1 MVSHF
6 LSTGLNCTNQ
16 LDQPVGEWSWI
27 TPPGVVLSPPPI
39 GLLAPSSLSVT
50 IRSVD
55 DMLNHLMPLV
65 SSPWL
70 YLVVFATVAIDGF
83 LPFIPIEAGVIGL
96 GALSA
101 TGRPNLLALAAAV
114 TAGGMAG
121 DRVTYLIGRTAGG
134 RLRHRGLVAA
144 RNKAQRALGR
154 HGGTAILIGRFLPW
168 GRSATALT
176 AGSVSLP
183 LGRFTLFTGL
193 ASAAWAAYA
202 IGLGRLGGATFAG
215 SPLLGAASGMA
226 LGLLLGGVHLI
237 VEKVRVRRANGQ
249 PRSSRVASCTP
260 GSRHTRARL
269 SSPAR
274 SAAIVTA
281 SATVRP
287 RPKALSTSGW
297 M

>member
-1 MVSHF
+1 M
-6 LSTGLNCTNQ
+6 
-16 LDQPVGEWSWI
+16 
-27 TPPGVVLSPPPI
+27 
-39 GLLAPSSLSVT
+39 

-83 LPFIPIEAGVIGL
+83 LPFIPIEAAVIGL

-101 TGRPNLLALAAAV
+101 TGRPNVLALAAAV

-144 RNKAQRALGR
+144 RNKAQRALAR
-154 HGGTAILIGRFLPW
+154 HGGTAILVGRFLPW

-183 LGRFTLFTGL
+183 PGRFTLFTGL
-193 ASAAWAAYA
+193 ASAAWAAYS
-202 IGLGRLGGATFAG
+202 IGLGRLGGVAFAN
-215 SPLLGAASGMA
+215 SPLLAATFGIVLGFALAGLHSGVKRLLPFLRPLLRPLLRRRGAGLNLQRYAGKNQA
-226 LGLLLGGVHLI
+226 DLGFRGEPFRRFGEGDGFPLGPRDQEVAEAAAGEGV
-237 VEKVRVRRANGQ
+237 VVRDGD
-249 PRSSRVASCTP
+249 
-260 GSRHTRARL
+260 TRL
-269 SSPAR
+269 
-274 SAAIVTA
+274 
-281 SATVRP
+281 
-287 RPKALSTSGW
+287 
-297 M
+297 